1 MTNVPL
7 IFFFFNELFGVE
19 SLAFLVLAALPSTG
33 SLWQ

>member
-7 IFFFFNELFGVE
+7 ILFFFNELFGVE
-19 SLAFLVLAALPSTG
+19 SLAFLAALPSTG

>member
-7 IFFFFNELFGVE
+7 IFFFFFNELFGVE
-19 SLAFLVLAALPSTG
+19 SLAFLAALPSTG